1 MTTIQEVQR
10 VTIEELKREKGCL
23 EAQLVES
30 REANAK
36 LRHRVGE
43 LKDRNAQL
51 ERCIVE
57 MALER
62 CEGEH

>member
-1 MTTIQEVQR
+1 MTTMQEVQR
-10 VTIEELKREKGCL
+10 VTLERLKEENEAFKG
-23 EAQLVES
+23 QLVES
-30 REANAK
+30 QEANAK
-36 LRHRVGE
+36 LRRRVE
-43 LKDRNAQL
+43 ALKSRNAQL

>member
-1 MTTIQEVQR
+1 MTTMQEVKR
-10 VTIEELKREKGCL
+10 VTLERLKEEN
-23 EAQLVES
+23 EAFKVQLVES
-30 REANAK
+30 QEANEK

-51 ERCIVE
+51 ERCIVK

>member
-1 MTTIQEVQR
+1 MTTIQEAQR
-10 VTIEELKREKGCL
+10 VTLERLKEENTAFKV
-23 EAQLVES
+23 QLVES
-30 REANAK
+30 QEANEK

-51 ERCIVE
+51 ERCIVK

>member
-1 MTTIQEVQR
+1 MTTMQEAQR
-10 VTIEELKREKGCL
+10 VTLERLKEENTAFKV
-23 EAQLVES
+23 QLVES
-30 REANAK
+30 QEANAK

-51 ERCIVE
+51 ERCIVK